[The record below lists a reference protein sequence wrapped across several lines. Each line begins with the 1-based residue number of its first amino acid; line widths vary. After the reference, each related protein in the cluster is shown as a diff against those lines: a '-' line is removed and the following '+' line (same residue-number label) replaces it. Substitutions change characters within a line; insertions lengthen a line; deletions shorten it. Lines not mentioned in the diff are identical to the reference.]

1 MKAGLANLPIII
13 TMLAATPLSEGLAK
27 RYGHRIACFVGAVF
41 LAMGLA
47 GLAWGVEHGHLAV
60 AVSMVLMTIGLRTV
74 MKICAVALVDAMS
87 AKPPLDR
94 RGAQRHRPGGRH
106 RAGRHD
112 DRALTD
118 SRATEEPEAA

>member
-60 AVSMVLMTIGLRTV
+60 AVSMV
-74 MKICAVALVDAMS
+74 
-87 AKPPLDR
+87 P
-94 RGAQRHRPGGRH
+94 
-106 RAGRHD
+106 
-112 DRALTD
+112 
-118 SRATEEPEAA
+118 